1 MLRFFSQLRQG
12 SSSDNRPRS
21 YLLYALGEIVLVMI
35 GILLAL
41 EVNNWNEDR
50 KERKIEAETL
60 KDLRVEFE
68 ENLAD
73 AERVL
78 EGNLG
83 IYQAMSHLQKAIRG
97 EALDPA
103 HTDSLLY
110 ATFDWFDYTPKPGAS
125 NNLINS
131 GNLNLISNR
140 ELRKLLTLW
149 PGIIDELDDD
159 EQLAKGYSQQEIVP
173 YLALH
178 YPMSN
183 LEQTDMGLALYR
195 PDENGASPDIYIP
208 EPVAFD
214 AGNLLAD
221 PVFQNH
227 LAVKKMYARHNAM
240 ECQKL
245 VNACREI
252 LSLINEE
259 LALRK
264 AEGTPDK

>member
-1 MLRFFSQLRQG
+1 MPRIFNKLRKGTSPA
-12 SSSDNRPRS
+12 SRPGS
-21 YLLYALGEIVLVMI
+21 YLLYALGEIALVMI

-50 KERKIEAETL
+50 KDRKIEVETL
-60 KDLRVEFE
+60 KDLRVEFQ

-78 EGNLG
+78 KGNLDM
-83 IYQAMSHLQKAIRG
+83 YQALSELQQDAGKTN
-97 EALDPA
+97 LDLNR
-103 HTDSLLY
+103 TDSLLY
-110 ATFDWFDYTPKPGAS
+110 AVFDWFDYTPKPGAS

-159 EQLAKGYSQQEIVP
+159 EQLAKAYSQQEIVP

-183 LEQTDMGLALYR
+183 LEQTDQGVALYR
-195 PDENGASPDIYIP
+195 PAEDSKALAIYIP
-208 EPVAFD
+208 DPIAFD
-214 AGNLLAD
+214 AGKLLQD

-227 LAVKKMYARHNAM
+227 LAVKKMYARHSAM

-259 LALRK
+259 LALH
-264 AEGTPDK
+264 AP

>member
-1 MLRFFSQLRQG
+1 MLRIFRQLRQG
-12 SSSDNRPRS
+12 TSPNSRPRS

-50 KERKIEAETL
+50 KERKIEVETL
-60 KDLRVEFE
+60 KDLRVEFG

-78 EGNLG
+78 AGNLG
-83 IYQAMSHLQKAIRG
+83 IYQAMVYFQKIIRG
-97 EALDPA
+97 EAQDA
-103 HTDSLLY
+103 VRTDSLLY
-110 ATFDWFDYTPKPGAS
+110 ATFDWFGGIVKPGAS

-159 EQLAKGYSQQEIVP
+159 EQLAKAYSQQEIVP

-183 LEQTDMGLALYR
+183 LEWADQGVALYR
-195 PDENGASPDIYIP
+195 PDEGSQSLEMYLPDPIP
-208 EPVAFD
+208 FD
-214 AGNLLAD
+214 AGQLLQD

-252 LSLINEE
+252 LSLIDEE
-259 LALRK
+259 LARHNARGNTNK
-264 AEGTPDK
+264 